1 MAFII
6 YLDYTACLGRGIN
19 MLELTMYNVLKH
31 YGENFILDNAGFTV
45 YEGEKAGI
53 AGANG
58 SGKSTILKLLAGIEP
73 MDIDYRKICEGK
85 SRISISKGTT
95 IGYLEQISSYPDHFK
110 VKDILNLAFE
120 EIDRLEEQQKA
131 LEKEMEHLQG
141 TDLEA
146 ALKQYSQLQQDYYMK
161 GGYDR
166 NEKLSKVCTG
176 LKFDD
181 AFLQKEFKI
190 LSGGEKTTVNLG
202 KILLENPDVLLLDEP
217 TNHLDMDSV
226 EWLEKYLK
234 SYKGM
239 VIIVSHDRYFLDNVV
254 TKIVEVEN
262 RRCETYDG
270 NYSDYVRQKEED
282 MLLQFENYKD
292 QKKKIHAMENAIKDL
307 RDWAQ
312 RADNNK
318 FFRRAASMQRKLDK
332 MERIDRP
339 VFEKQNIKISFKS
352 AERSGNEVLKVSG
365 LSKSFEGKKIFENT
379 DLYISLGERVALIG
393 PNGSGKTTF
402 LKMLLGEI
410 NADQGQILQ
419 GANIKLS
426 YLPQHVTFNNEEDT
440 VIDCFRENK
449 YILEGKAREYLA
461 RFMFFGKDP
470 YKRVKHLSGG
480 EKVRLKLSMLLYEE
494 TNFLILDEPTNHL
507 DIDSI
512 EVLEEALEDF
522 NGTILFISHDRY
534 FINKVCSRVVAIEAN
549 KFADYAGNYDYY
561 KNKLKERSYP
571 PEEPKIVVK
580 PVPRDRAVSKNVD
593 MDLSKME
600 SDIKLLE
607 DEIKEIDKYMSVPDV
622 GYDELNRLYCQREEK
637 GKKLDEMMEAWLR
650 YTVK

>member
-1 MAFII
+1 
-6 YLDYTACLGRGIN
+6 
-19 MLELTMYNVLKH
+19 MLELTMFNVLKH

-45 YEGEKAGI
+45 YEGEKVGI
-53 AGANG
+53 VGANG

-85 SRISISKGTT
+85 SRISIPKGTS
-95 IGYLEQISSYPDHFK
+95 IGYLEQLSSYPDNFK
-110 VKDILNLAFE
+110 VNDILNLAFRE
-120 EIDRLEEQQKA
+120 LDYLEEQQKV
-131 LEKEMEHLQG
+131 LENEMEHLQG
-141 TDLEA
+141 TCLEA
-146 ALKQYSQLQQDYYMK
+146 VLMQYSQLQQDYGMK

-181 AFLQKEFKI
+181 AFLQKEFNI

-217 TNHLDMDSV
+217 TNHLDMESV

-234 SYKGM
+234 SYKGI

-254 TKIVEVEN
+254 AKIVEVEN

-270 NYSDYVRQKEED
+270 NYSDYVKKKEED
-282 MLLQFENYKD
+282 MLLQFENYKE
-292 QKKKIHAMENAIKDL
+292 QKKKINAMENAIKDL
-307 RDWAQ
+307 KDWAQ

-318 FFRRAASMQRKLDK
+318 FFRRALSMQRKLDK

-339 VFEKQNIKISFKS
+339 VFDKQNIRICFKA
-352 AERSGNEVLKVSG
+352 AERSGNDVLKVCG
-365 LSKSFEGKKIFENT
+365 LSKSFESRRIFENT

-402 LKMLLGEI
+402 LKLLFGEI
-410 NADQGQILQ
+410 NADHGQILL
-419 GANIKLS
+419 GTSIKIS
-426 YLPQHVTFNNEEDT
+426 YLPQHITFNNEEDT
-440 VIDCFRENK
+440 VIGCFRENK
-449 YILEGKAREYLA
+449 YILEGKARECLA

-470 YKRVKHLSGG
+470 YKKVKHLSGG

-494 TNFLILDEPTNHL
+494 TNLLILDEPTNHL

-522 NGTILFISHDRY
+522 KGTILFISHDRY
-534 FINKVCSRVVAIEAN
+534 FINKVCNRVVAIEDN
-549 KFADYAGNYDYY
+549 KFVNYAGNYDYY
-561 KNKLKERSYP
+561 KDKLKKRSSL
-571 PEEPKIVVK
+571 PENPKSTAK
-580 PVPRDRAVSKNVD
+580 PVIRDMVATEKRD
-593 MDLSKME
+593 MDLSRLE
-600 SDIKLLE
+600 GDIKFLE
-607 DEIKEIDKYMSVPDV
+607 DEIKGIDGYMSVPEINH
-622 GYDELNRLYCQREEK
+622 DELNRLYCKREELN
-637 GKKLDEMMEAWLR
+637 KKLDEMLEVWIR
-650 YTVK
+650 YNNLV